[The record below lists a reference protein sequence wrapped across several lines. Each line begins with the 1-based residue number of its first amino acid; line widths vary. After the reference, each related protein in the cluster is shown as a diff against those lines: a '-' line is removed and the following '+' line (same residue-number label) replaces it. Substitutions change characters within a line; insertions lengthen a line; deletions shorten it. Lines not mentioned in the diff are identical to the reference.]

1 MLASERV
8 DFRFRQRCLM
18 TDTLRTAQHREQLE
32 ASPPRPPCL
41 SVVIV
46 SYNCRS
52 LLGECLSSLPS
63 GSGGL
68 SCEVVVVDNSSAD
81 DTVGWL
87 RRSHPDV
94 NIIENRANH
103 GFAKACNQGIR
114 ASASEYVLL
123 LNPDTTVAEGTLT
136 KTLRYMKANPRLA
149 AAGCKILR
157 PDGSIDL
164 SGKRNFPTPWDA
176 ICRMTG
182 LSRLFPQSRALARY
196 DAIYLDEGRAQEVP
210 LIDGCYMM
218 IRRSAIDD
226 IGLFDERFFMY
237 AEEMDWCRRAHERGW
252 SIGYDPS
259 GTIVH
264 AKGEITRHSTFRM
277 LYHFHRSMA
286 LYCSKHYR
294 WWNPVLLVV
303 YPGIALRFV
312 LLTLKNLARADRR
325 VSG

>member
-1 MLASERV
+1 MTGAPDISRSGAPRGTASSR
-8 DFRFRQRCLM
+8 D
-18 TDTLRTAQHREQLE
+18 
-32 ASPPRPPCL
+32 PCL
-41 SVVIV
+41 SVAIV
-46 SYNCRS
+46 SYNCRP
-52 LLGECLSSLPS
+52 LLAECLSSLPS

-68 SCEVVVVDNSSAD
+68 SYEVVVVDNNSAD

-87 RRSHPDV
+87 RRAHPDV
-94 NIIENRANH
+94 RLIENDVNR
-103 GFAKACNQGIR
+103 GFASACNQGIT
-114 ASASEYVLL
+114 ASEGDYVLL
-123 LNPDTTVAEGTLT
+123 LNPDTTVAEGTLART
-136 KTLRYMKANPRLA
+136 HRYLEDDPKLA

-182 LSRLFPQSRALARY
+182 LSRLFPNSKALARY
-196 DAIYLDEGRAQEVP
+196 DALYLDENRAQAVP

-218 IRRSAIDD
+218 IRRGALDD
-226 IGLFDERFFMY
+226 VGLLDERFFMY

-264 AKGEITRHSTFRM
+264 LKGEITRHSTFRM

-294 WWNPVLLVV
+294 WWNPVLLAV

-312 LLTLKNLARADRR
+312 LLVLKNLVTRDRR